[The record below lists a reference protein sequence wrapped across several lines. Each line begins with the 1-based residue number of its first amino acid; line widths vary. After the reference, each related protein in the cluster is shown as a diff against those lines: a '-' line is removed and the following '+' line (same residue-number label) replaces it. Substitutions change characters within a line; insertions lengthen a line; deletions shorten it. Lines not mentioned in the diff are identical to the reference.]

1 MQIQYLGFRSKERGR
16 DYAYLVTDK
25 KSEQREFTFS
35 IPIQALVGGR
45 VRYQDAAGMCYQ
57 KLQRALELETA
68 ERPLPRRSIVSDQEL
83 DEYRE
88 IHSPA
93 KRHANWSQNRRP
105 KRRPTQN

>member
-25 KSEQREFTFS
+25 KSERREFTFS
-35 IPIQALVGGR
+35 ISIQALIEGR
-45 VRYQDAAGMCYQ
+45 VRYQDAASICYQ

-68 ERPLPRRSIVSDQEL
+68 ERPLPRHSTVSDQEL

-88 IHSPA
+88 MHSPA
-93 KRHANWSQNRRP
+93 KRQTHWGHNPRP
-105 KRRPTQN
+105 KHRPTQH